1 MAPAV
6 LLLVSPVLASCT
18 VNFGEQTDKVYN
30 VAAGVSDRSGEVDVL
45 NALVVSSETGSGTV
59 VATLVNNDQTQA
71 DSLKGI
77 SGAGADSSLTVTPG
91 GPTDIAANGLLN
103 LATDGSN
110 FISGSKVEPG
120 RDVRVTFT
128 FERAKAVT
136 MTIPVVGDTPDYAGV
151 TLPSSSASSSA
162 SPSAGSSA
170 GSSAIPSATSSAT
183 PPSGGD
189 ASSASASATPNP

>member
-1 MAPAV
+1 MVPAV
-6 LLLVSPVLASCT
+6 LVLVSPVLASCT

-45 NALVVSSETGSGTV
+45 NALVVSSGTGSGTV
-59 VATLVNNDQTQA
+59 VATLVNNDQTRA

-77 SGAGADSSLTVTPG
+77 SGAGADASLTVTPG
-91 GPTDIAANGLLN
+91 GPTAIAANGLLN

-110 FISGSKVEPG
+110 FISGPKVRPG

-136 MTIPVVGDTPDYAGV
+136 MTIPVVANTPDYAGV
-151 TLPSSSASSSA
+151 TLPSSSAS
-162 SPSAGSSA
+162 PSAGSSSSG
-170 GSSAIPSATSSAT
+170 GSSVIPSASNSAT

-189 ASSASASATPNP
+189 ASSASASATPTP